1 MPARNSFILFLW
13 LKAIVSG
20 DIITH
25 NEFQLKAANKY
36 GKAQMGSY
44 KENRTV
50 LVTGA
55 SSGMGKAFAELL
67 AVNGYRVFGTSRRAN
82 FSEINGV
89 TMVPMD
95 VNECESVRAAV
106 DYVHREAGAIDV
118 LVNNAGYGVSG
129 AVEDTTVE
137 EAKVLFETN
146 FFGVHRVCSAVIPTM
161 REQGQGHIVNI
172 GSIGGVVSI
181 PFQAFYSASKSA
193 LASLSDGMSMELK
206 PYGIRV
212 TRIEPGDYKTGF
224 TANREMVGRSDGGS
238 VYKDHCDSAVAVM
251 EYDEQNGADPEK
263 LAIRLLVILR
273 MSNPKLVYR
282 EGMFMQ
288 TTLVKLLPL
297 LPRSWTEKLIMKI
310 YNI

>member
-1 MPARNSFILFLW
+1 
-13 LKAIVSG
+13 
-20 DIITH
+20 
-25 NEFQLKAANKY
+25 
-36 GKAQMGSY
+36 MGSY
-44 KENRTV
+44 KDSRTV

-67 AVNGYRVFGTSRRAN
+67 AVNGYRVFGTSRGAN

-106 DYVHREAGAIDV
+106 DYVYNEAGALDV
-118 LVNNAGYGVSG
+118 LVNNAGFGISG

-137 EAKVLFETN
+137 EAKLLFETN
-146 FFGVHRVCSAVIPTM
+146 FFGVHRVCGAVIPIM

-206 PYGIRV
+206 PFGIRV
-212 TRIEPGDYKTGF
+212 TRIEPGDYQTGF
-224 TANREMVGRSDGGS
+224 TANRSKVVQSCGDSPYRGR
-238 VYKDHCDSAVAVM
+238 CQSAVSVM
-251 EYDEQNGADPEK
+251 EHDEKNGADPQQLAVSL
-263 LAIRLLVILR
+263 LAILQ
-273 MSNPKLVYR
+273 MKNPGLVYR
-282 EGMFMQ
+282 EGMLMQ

-297 LPRSWTEKLIMKI
+297 IPRSWTEKLIMKI

>member
-1 MPARNSFILFLW
+1 MEKNRRAHLEVN
-13 LKAIVSG
+13 
-20 DIITH
+20 
-25 NEFQLKAANKY
+25 
-36 GKAQMGSY
+36 

-55 SSGMGKAFAELL
+55 SSGIGKAFAELL
-67 AVNGYRVFGTSRRAN
+67 AVNGYRVFGTSRGAN

-106 DYVHREAGAIDV
+106 DYIYNKAGALDV
-118 LVNNAGYGVSG
+118 LVNNAGFGISG

-137 EAKVLFETN
+137 EAKILFETN
-146 FFGVHRVCSAVIPTM
+146 FFGVHRVCKAVIPIM

-224 TANREMVGRSDGGS
+224 TANREMVGRSGGDS
-238 VYKDHCDSAVAVM
+238 VYKNHCNRAVGVM
-251 EYDEQNGADPEK
+251 EYDEQNGADPDQLATK
-263 LAIRLLVILR
+263 LLLILR

-282 EGMFMQ
+282 EGMLMQ
-288 TTLVKLLPL
+288 TALVKLLPL
-297 LPRSWTEKLIMKI
+297 LPRRWTEKLIMNNYKI
-310 YNI
+310 